1 MYPAPE
7 PMEHQQRMELAQMI
21 AKRLIARYGK
31 VVKAI
36 GLYGSLARNE
46 EGPYSD
52 IEMFCVLRAPGET
65 RNYEWCAGSWKA
77 EVNVRDEVSLRQE
90 ASQVDG
96 HWARTHGKFVH
107 IFPLTDPEDY
117 FSGLRELVVSHP
129 PEIFRE
135 VIKEVLIG
143 DIYELIGKV
152 RNAQVRGHEQALVV
166 LAVELTQRTASAL
179 GLEHRHLYGSSSSV
193 LDEAVR
199 LPDPPEG
206 FHSLAQM
213 VMTGNLHHAPMI
225 VSACDTLWSGL
236 VRWAEERSYAL
247 VASQD
252 IPF

>member
-1 MYPAPE
+1 
-7 PMEHQQRMELAQMI
+7 MEHQQRMELAQMI
-21 AKRLIARYGK
+21 AERLIARYGK

-46 EGPYSD
+46 DGPYSD

-96 HWARTHGKFVH
+96 RWARTHGAFVRV
-107 IFPLTDPEDY
+107 FPLSDPENY
-117 FSGLRELVVSHP
+117 FGELRELVMSHP
-129 PEIFRE
+129 PDLFRA
-135 VIKEVLIG
+135 VIEEVLIG

-152 RNAQVRGHEQALVV
+152 RNAHVKGHDQALAV
-166 LAVELTQRTASAL
+166 LAVELAQRTASAL
-179 GLEHRHLYGSSSSV
+179 GLEHRHLYGSSSAV

-199 LPDPPEG
+199 LPDPPDG
-206 FHSLAQM
+206 FNTLAQM
-213 VMTGNLHHAPMI
+213 VMTGHLQHAATI
-225 VSACDTLWSGL
+225 VSVCYTLWSGL
-236 VRWAEERSYAL
+236 VRWAEERSYTL
-247 VASQD
+247 VASQE